1 MSYSNGILNFKSE
14 NTQIVVKGGGFNLTK
29 KMEIMTLMIKI

>member
-14 NTQIVVKGGGFNLTK
+14 NTQIAVKGGGFNLTK
-29 KMEIMTLMIKI
+29 KWKL